1 MEDLTLQGLKQKNRL
16 IKEYDFKKIEEMIY
30 LKK

>member
-16 IKEYDFKKIEEMIY
+16 IEEYDFKKIEEMIY